1 MLHTIKMV
9 NYEKAVC
16 FYNRKYWKAITEN
29 NEMERTHK
37 KKAIH
42 RLLQLWQSYNKDN
55 ARLQFTNN
63 QSKNRNKTLTIWLV
77 RAFNEKTSQKVL
89 IHLLDPSFEQFKS
102 FLEYKLEF
110 IELKIR
116 KNGILHPQNTS
127 IVKTILYTLHNLS
140 KKLYQVVSQTYALA
154 ELENSFDKMSN
165 ILTSKSSNT
174 EDAEDTI
181 DYTTMTN
188 KLKLAMLPILHQ
200 YNLVKHPLRGGADP
214 LRGGANSDNKTSGV
228 EIDED
233 QTELIDDQLDFE
245 LRQAQTLINSQRE
258 DEEKTEMI
266 KNILLKLN
274 DIKNEQ
280 TLNISN
286 LTELSTQ
293 LITINEQFDEDLI
306 IILQAL
312 KSRSD
317 TAATAALAAAAYQNA
332 RNAFDSAV
340 TNDNK
345 TLANAIEAATTA
357 VQIAVEVT
365 KAFTDLDKAT
375 TAAAAAITA
384 KDAAQTILENIVG
397 NDDATTDA
405 VTAAAAATAAA
416 ATAAAD
422 VTAAQEKLDTTRTFA
437 DEIHNIAR
445 SAMLKVNTTREAVTR
460 AFINQKQ
467 TALAALA
474 AAKAAEQAALA
485 ALNTVNAAQT
495 ISVSGQKSDQI
506 SILKNAME
514 VSKKTLE
521 TININ

>member
-214 LRGGANSDNKTSGV
+214 LRGGANSDNKTGGV

-280 TLNISN
+280 TSNISI
-286 LTELSTQ
+286 LTDILTK
-293 LITINEQFDEDLI
+293 LITINDQFDQDLI

-332 RNAFDSAV
+332 RNTFDSAV
-340 TNDNK
+340 KNDNE
-345 TLANAIEAATTA
+345 TLANAIEVATTA
-357 VQIAVEVT
+357 VQTAVEVT
-365 KAFTDLDKAT
+365 NAFTDLDKAT

-397 NDDATTDA
+397 NDNATAAADA
-405 VTAAAAATAAA
+405 TAAAAAVAKTAAA
-416 ATAAAD
+416 VA
-422 VTAAQEKLDTTRTFA
+422 AAQEQLDAKRKDAQQINFFANLALAKTSKTR
-437 DEIHNIAR
+437 
-445 SAMLKVNTTREAVTR
+445 KVVNH
-460 AFINQKQ
+460 AFINQKK
-467 TALAALA
+467 TAKKAATAAKEAERAATAALD
-474 AAKAAEQAALA
+474 
-485 ALNTVNAAQT
+485 TVNAAQT
-495 ISVSGQKSDQI
+495 ISVSAQKNYQI
-506 SILKNAME
+506 LQNALKTVTN
-514 VSKKTLE
+514 
-521 TININ
+521 